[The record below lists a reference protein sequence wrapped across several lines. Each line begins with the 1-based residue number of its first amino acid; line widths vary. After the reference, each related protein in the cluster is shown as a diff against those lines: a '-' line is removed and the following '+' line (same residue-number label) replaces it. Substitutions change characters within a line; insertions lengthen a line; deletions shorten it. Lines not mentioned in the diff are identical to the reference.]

1 MGLSLDLD
9 QTVDSLSGTTDT
21 SSPVTTNTSELD
33 IVDLFSI
40 IANKSMEK
48 EDPSYTRF
56 GCLDHK
62 VKSYMYGP
70 TLTMKP

>member
-40 IANKSMEK
+40 VANKSMEK

-56 GCLDHK
+56 GSSDHK

-70 TLTMKP
+70 TSTMKP